1 MYNLR
6 YRLFT
11 EDSLTKGYGFG
22 DNNPIMRSNPSGNIP
37 EWVGTTF
44 KWMGYISTFDLS
56 ATRQIHGFNN

>member
-1 MYNLR
+1 MYNLQ

-22 DNNPIMRSNPSGNIP
+22 DNNPVMRSNPSGNIP

-44 KWMGYISTFDLS
+44 INGWDILV
-56 ATRQIHGFNN
+56 RLI